1 MRILDLL
8 PSTVLV
14 ACHEH
19 QDHIYQEQNIN
30 DTIKHLKFEPVS
42 ELGPERQVYGYDK
55 AILNG
60 QYKNDFIPS
69 VLGNRLK

>member
-19 QDHIYQEQNIN
+19 QDHIYQEENIN
-30 DTIKHLKFEPVS
+30 DTIKYLELEALC
-42 ELGPERQVYGYDK
+42 ELGPKRQVYGYDK
-55 AILNG
+55 AILYG
-60 QYKNDFIPS
+60 QY
-69 VLGNRLK
+69 